1 MKSDLKFNYYIK
13 ALEKYASF
21 KGRASERE
29 FWYFI
34 LFNAILT
41 AVTLIIDNVLG
52 ISIIDKYLDNSFGTA
67 VKELSYG
74 PFTCLY
80 RLLVILPTI
89 AVSVRRIHDVGKSG
103 IFLLF
108 PIYSFILILTS
119 GDDGDNK
126 YGRNTKI
133 QTAKKNDE
141 FYIILSALLIGIL
154 CACTSYA
161 LLNETRV
168 IDGLNKSE
176 TIKGLIFIT
185 LFIFSS
191 VFLLS
196 KNLNKK
202 SLKRIIIK

>member
-1 MKSDLKFNYYIK
+1 MNDNLKFNYYIK
-13 ALEKYASF
+13 VFRKYASF

-29 FWYFI
+29 FWYFT
-34 LFNAILT
+34 LFNVIVT
-41 AVTLIIDNVLG
+41 ALTLIIDNVLG
-52 ISIIDKYLDNSFGTA
+52 ISIIDKYLNNSFGTA

-74 PFTCLY
+74 PVTALY

-103 IFLLF
+103 IFLLV
-108 PIYSFILILTS
+108 PIYSFILILTN

-141 FYIILSALLIGIL
+141 FYIIITSLLFGIL
-154 CACTSYA
+154 CACSSYA
-161 LLNETRV
+161 LLNETKV

-176 TIKGLIFIT
+176 TIKGLIFIAVFV
-185 LFIFSS
+185 FIS
-191 VFLLS
+191 VFFLA

-202 SLKRIIIK
+202 SSKIYNY